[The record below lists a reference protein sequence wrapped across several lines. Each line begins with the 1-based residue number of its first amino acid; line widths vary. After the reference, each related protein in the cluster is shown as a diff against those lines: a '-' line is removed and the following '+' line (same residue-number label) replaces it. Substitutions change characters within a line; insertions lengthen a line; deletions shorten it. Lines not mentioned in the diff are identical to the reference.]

1 EDVLAPGGSLFVNS
15 VLLLSSTLLTKS
27 PSNKMRFASLF
38 LFGCALVGAATTPT
52 DKIVKKLQKI
62 EKLSQDTIPKVNKL
76 TVEDGNRLNETSGRF
91 QNIFKAFDKI
101 YDVSGEVTAIVV
113 GLSSPFDTDSS
124 ASVRDA
130 FSLLQI
136 AHSDLLRALIDKS
149 DLYSANNAVKVAVTE
164 RVDKVSS
171 EAINMSLGIAI
182 LDKSTAG
189 DRRVITKLR
198 GSLGRDIQAVRRY
211 YRIPEESQ

>member
-1 EDVLAPGGSLFVNS
+1 M
-15 VLLLSSTLLTKS
+15 LLPSTLLAKS

-38 LFGCALVGAATTPT
+38 LFGCALVSAATTPT
-52 DKIVKKLQKI
+52 DKIVKTLQKI
-62 EKLSQDTIPKVNKL
+62 EKLSQDAIPKVNKL

-101 YDVSGEVTAIVV
+101 YDVSGEVTAIIV
-113 GLSSPFDTDSS
+113 GLPSPFDADGS
-124 ASVRDA
+124 AAVRDA

-136 AHSDLLRALIDKS
+136 AHSDFLSALIDKS
-149 DLYSANNAVKVAVTE
+149 DLYSANNAVKAAVTE
-164 RVDKVSS
+164 RVNIVSS

-182 LDKSTAG
+182 LDKSTAA

-198 GSLGRDIQAVRRY
+198 GSLARDIQAVRRY
-211 YRIPEESQ
+211 YRTPEESQ

>member
-1 EDVLAPGGSLFVNS
+1 NSLLINS
-15 VLLLSSTLLTKS
+15 ILLLSSTLVTK
-27 PSNKMRFASLF
+27 PPFNKMRFASLF
-38 LFGCALVGAATTPT
+38 LFGCALVSAATTPT

-101 YDVSGEVTAIVV
+101 YDVSGETAAFVV
-113 GLSSPFDTDSS
+113 GLPSPFDTDSS
-124 ASVRDA
+124 AAVRDA

-136 AHSDLLRALIDKS
+136 AHSDLLGALIDKS
-149 DLYSANNAVKVAVTE
+149 DLYSANNAVKAAVIE
-164 RVDKVSS
+164 RVNKVSS

-182 LDKSTAG
+182 LDKSTTA